1 MSFHDKLDF
10 HSLRGLHT
18 LIYGETNT
26 GKTFY
31 TAKFVQYLLE
41 IEKFEPKKISI
52 LDFAPKS
59 KNFKSLKI
67 GGQLLDFYENCIY
80 CNYIPFKG
88 EITPPR
94 LSAKNK
100 KELYANICNNYKLTS
115 ENLLNYAQNP
125 TPFLIIN
132 DMSIYL
138 HLGSKTTL
146 LEIIKKSSTFL
157 GNAYYGTSIK
167 SKFSG
172 LLSVLEK
179 KRVEYFIKNIDNS
192 FYTG

>member
-1 MSFHDKLDF
+1 MRTTFNFSTFFNQYTFL
-10 HSLRGLHT
+10 
-18 LIYGETNT
+18 YGETNT
-26 GKTFY
+26 RKTLN
-31 TAKFVQYLLE
+31 TALFVKYLLE
-41 IEKFEPKKISI
+41 TKKVDNRAITI

-59 KNFKSLKI
+59 KNFKSFKI
-67 GGQLLDFYENCIY
+67 GGQLLDFYENCFY
-80 CNYIPFKG
+80 CNYIPLKG